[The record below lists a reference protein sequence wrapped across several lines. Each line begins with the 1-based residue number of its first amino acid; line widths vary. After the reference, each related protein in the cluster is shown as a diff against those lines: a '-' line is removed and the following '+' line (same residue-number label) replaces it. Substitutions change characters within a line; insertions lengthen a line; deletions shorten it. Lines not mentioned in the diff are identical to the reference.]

1 LDFLKVAQLVRLMVV
16 QMVASL
22 ELMKVVVMAA
32 LLVEP

>member
-1 LDFLKVAQLVRLMVV
+1 MDFLKVAQLVRLMVV